1 MSTFSGL
8 QLQCLWAG
16 QCRHCSL
23 AANEDHRLALCK
35 FVTNIFKFVL
45 ELLTTC
51 FMAIQNWFFLFRD
64 NISILP
70 YTSIFETVFL
80 HLRSATILHII

>member
-1 MSTFSGL
+1 
-8 QLQCLWAG
+8 
-16 QCRHCSL
+16 
-23 AANEDHRLALCK
+23 
-35 FVTNIFKFVL
+35 VL

-64 NISILP
+64 NISIIP

-80 HLRSATILHII
+80 HLRSATILHIIYEKAQRGTLNKLIVLKYCTLKV